1 MNTHKIINFL
11 TKHHLHHL
19 SRFIVKSFS
28 IVLKSKVKNTLIN
41 NKYWLQEYKIGSDYS
56 DNKFVDFVPNYRT
69 NSYQDAKKICD
80 DVIFSHYKPNLNDIC
95 IDIGA
100 GIGTESIFMS
110 KLVGSG
116 KVYSIEAFKDVFDLL
131 NMNIKHNNLHNVNTY
146 NLAITASN
154 GYAYISDN
162 DSHIENKLVRSDLPG
177 DFKKVKSI
185 TIDQFINDHN
195 IQQIDVV
202 KVNIEGAEKELIKCF
217 NKITLVKNVAISC
230 HDFLG
235 IRNGDTDMFTKDKV
249 VTFLKEN
256 NFIVSTLNTPNDWE
270 NDWVFGSQKS

>member
-11 TKHHLHHL
+11 TTHHLHYL
-19 SRFIVKSFS
+19 SRFIVKILS
-28 IVLKSKVKNTLIN
+28 IVLKSNVKNSIIE
-41 NKYWLQEYKIGSDYS
+41 NKYWLQEYKIGSYYS

-69 NSYQDAKKICD
+69 NSYQDWKKLCD
-80 DVIFSHYKPNLNDIC
+80 DVAFSHYKPKLNDIC

-116 KVYSIEAFKDVFDLL
+116 KVYSIEAFRDVFDVL
-131 NMNIKHNNLHNVNTY
+131 NMNIKYNNLHNVNTY
-146 NLAITASN
+146 NLAISDSN
-154 GYAYISDN
+154 GYVYITDN
-162 DSHIENKLVRSDLPG
+162 DSYIENKVVSNDLSDNVR
-177 DFKKVKSI
+177 KVKSI
-185 TIDQFINDHN
+185 TIDQFIKDHE
-195 IQQIDVV
+195 IRQIDFL

-217 NKITLVKNVAISC
+217 NKVTLVKNVAISC

-235 IRNGDTDMFTKDKV
+235 IRTGDTDMFTKDKV
-249 VTFLKEN
+249 VTFLKAN

-270 NDWVFGSQKS
+270 NDWVFGVQES

>member
-11 TKHHLHHL
+11 MTRHLYYL
-19 SRFIVKSFS
+19 SRFIVKILS
-28 IVLKSKVKNTLIN
+28 IVLKSNVKNSIIEH
-41 NKYWLQEYKIGSDYS
+41 KYWLQEYKIGSNYS
-56 DNKFVDFVPNYRT
+56 NDKFVDFVPNYRT

-116 KVYSIEAFKDVFDLL
+116 KVYSIEAFKDVFDVL
-131 NMNIKHNNLHNVNTY
+131 NMNMKHNNLHNVNTY

-162 DSHIENKLVRSDLPG
+162 DSHIENKISINDLSDNVR
-177 DFKKVKSI
+177 KVESI
-185 TIDQFINDHN
+185 TIDQFINDHE
-195 IQQIDVV
+195 IQQIDFL

-217 NKITLVKNVAISC
+217 NKITVVKNVAISC

-235 IRNGDTDMFTKDKV
+235 IRNGDTDMFTRDKV
-249 VTFLKEN
+249 VNFLKAN
-256 NFIVSTLNTPNDWE
+256 NFIVSTLNTPTDWD
-270 NDWVFGSQKS
+270 NDWVFGSQKP